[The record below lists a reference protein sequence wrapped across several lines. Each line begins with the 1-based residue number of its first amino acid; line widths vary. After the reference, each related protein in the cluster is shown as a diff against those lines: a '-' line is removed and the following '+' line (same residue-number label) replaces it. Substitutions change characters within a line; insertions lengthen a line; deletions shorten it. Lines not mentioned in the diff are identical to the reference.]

1 MPRSD
6 THGSSLGSIKIA
18 ATFNRRTGAGMILNQ
33 ILTHKRR
40 EVEEMKLRYPLRR
53 LQEAAAKKNG
63 SLVRDFRKAISSPH
77 QINLIAEIKKASPS
91 EGMLRENF
99 QPLRLAALLEYA
111 GAAALSVLTETR
123 FFKGRPSYLKTI
135 RQVTQIPI
143 LRKDFILD
151 EYQLYESRLLEAD
164 AVLLIASLLT
174 DAELGKLLQRVK
186 ELGLQALVEIH
197 TEEDLKKA
205 LGAGAEM
212 IGVNNRNLQTLE
224 VDVNRAER
232 LLGHIPKQATIV
244 VESGFKEHEELL
256 TYKSLGIH
264 AFLIGTSLM
273 RAQDVVGKMEE
284 LLKGK
289 GRGNA

>member
-1 MPRSD
+1 
-6 THGSSLGSIKIA
+6 
-18 ATFNRRTGAGMILNQ
+18 MILNE

-40 EVEEMKLRYPLRR
+40 EVEELKLRYPLKR
-53 LQEAAAKKNG
+53 LEEAVAAKNG
-63 SLVRDFRKAISSPH
+63 AIHRDFRKAISHPH
-77 QINLIAEIKKASPS
+77 RLNLITEIKKASPS
-91 EGMLRENF
+91 EGILRENF
-99 QPLRLAALLEYA
+99 QPLRLAALMEYA

-151 EYQLYESRLLEAD
+151 EYQLYESKILEAD
-164 AVLLIASLLT
+164 AVLLIASILT
-174 DAELGKLLQRVK
+174 NEELTTFLERCR
-186 ELGLQALVEIH
+186 EIGLEALVEIH

-205 LGAGAEM
+205 LDNGTQLLG
-212 IGVNNRNLQTLE
+212 INNRNLQTLE

-232 LLGHIPKQATIV
+232 LLGRIPKSATV
-244 VESGFKEHEELL
+244 VIESGFKDHEELL
-256 TYKSLGIH
+256 KYNGLGVH
-264 AFLIGTSLM
+264 AFLIGTALM
-273 RAQDVVGKMEE
+273 KAEDIIGKVHE